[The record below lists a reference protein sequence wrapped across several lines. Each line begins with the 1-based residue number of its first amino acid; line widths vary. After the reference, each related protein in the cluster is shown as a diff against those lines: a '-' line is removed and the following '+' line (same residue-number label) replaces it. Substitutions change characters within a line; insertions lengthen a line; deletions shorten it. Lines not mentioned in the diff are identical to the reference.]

1 MKGKVLFYIALS
13 CLVSIPINGSYN
25 KLLLDSNKNKDYSFF
40 NKGYYAAYFY
50 KTKDIIISPTQWSTQ
65 DWLKSSVI
73 LSSSSIA
80 YLIEPSINNI
90 IISKENTLIRSIGDV
105 GNVIGHPFLLVP
117 LTSISYTVAYY
128 SNYPKLE
135 RASLLAIESLILS
148 GVIVKGIK
156 MTFQRHRPR
165 ETNSNSQFNGP
176 GLSLS
181 EKNQSFPSGH
191 SALAWATAT
200 SFALEFKNNPVIKFS
215 SYGLATFVAIS
226 RLFDNAHWASD
237 AIIGSAIGHFIA
249 RYTAKNNLN
258 SVSNSKL
265 SFMPTISNDLKFA
278 IRRSF

>member
-1 MKGKVLFYIALS
+1 MKGKVLFYIVLG

-25 KLLLDSNKNKDYSFF
+25 NLLLDYNKNKDYAFF
-40 NKGYYAAYFY
+40 NKDYYVSYFY
-50 KTKDIIISPTQWSTQ
+50 KTKDIIIAPTQWSSQ

-90 IISKENTLIRSIGDV
+90 IISKENTLIRSIGNA
-105 GNVIGHPFLLVP
+105 GNIMGHPFLLVP
-117 LTSISYTVAYY
+117 LTSLSYTVAYY
-128 SNYPKLE
+128 SNYSKLE
-135 RASLLAIESLILS
+135 HASLLAIESLILS
-148 GVIVKGIK
+148 GVIVKSIK

-165 ETNSNSQFNGP
+165 ETNSNSQFSGP

-200 SFALEFKNNPVIKFS
+200 SFALEFKNNPVIQFS

-249 RYTAKNNLN
+249 RYTA
-258 SVSNSKL
+258 
-265 SFMPTISNDLKFA
+265 
-278 IRRSF
+278 